1 MKRLY
6 TSVIVVVIFSS
17 WLNVVS
23 AQFINIPDPNL
34 AAAIQEELDLASDA
48 SITAG
53 DLRRLITLEAIE
65 QQITDLTGLENASR
79 LENVDL
85 SYNHI
90 NDLSPLSGLTQ
101 LKTLNL
107 NFNEI
112 RDMRPLSGLRRLET
126 LLLSNNEIQAIWPP
140 TVLTQLKTL
149 NLNFN
154 EIRAVWPLTV
164 LTGLERLELWGN
176 QISDVSSL
184 ASLIQLEY
192 LDLDENLISDVS
204 PLSGLTQ
211 LKVLALNHNHIRD
224 ISPLTLLHQLERLE
238 LWGNQISDVS
248 PLSGLT
254 ELEVLIFPENG
265 ILDVSPLSGLTQ
277 LEVLMLSRNQIVDV
291 SPLSGLTQL
300 EELALGRNQ
309 IVDVSPLSDLTQLE
323 GLSLNGNQIVDVS
336 PLSDLT
342 QLTRLWLNDNQIR
355 DVGSLSDLTQ
365 LEGVSLNGN
374 QIIDV
379 SSLAGATQ
387 LKWLRLAENRIRD
400 VSPLTNLVNLIE
412 LRLDGNPITDTS
424 LLEVFVRHIPNFQI
438 DIDIRISKPANVLI
452 YTGFTSWID
461 RNDAIAEAETT
472 RNLLQSAGIDAE
484 ITENENYVK
493 HWMLQTTSDGA
504 VDVLITYG
512 VLPRTIYALQNA
524 MPDGSVAENWIETTD
539 GNTLLNHADYLGYWS
554 VIADGDNQLDYVA
567 NGFNALQNLIDIPN
581 SVIPPGTVNDNSPMS
596 VTTDGST
603 LTPSLANF
611 ESDRPILLDQLEG
624 DWYPEKILA
633 SDTGDI
639 QATLADPVLLRDG
652 DLGRIA
658 IVHQTWFADNPKGKV
673 AAELI
678 INYLL
683 ADPVRLAADI
693 NEDGRMNIQDLVFV
707 ASNLG
712 GTGENPAD
720 VNADGIVDVR
730 DLIEV
735 AGALDTPAA
744 APALDPQAPSLFTAA
759 DVRKWLSEAQ
769 HLNLTDPTSQ
779 RGIRFL
785 EQLLTT
791 LIPKETALLPN
802 YPNPFNPETWIPYEL
817 SEPAN
822 VTLTIYAANGQ
833 IVRQLP
839 LGHQSAG
846 TYQSR
851 ARAVYWD
858 GRNAV
863 GEPVASGVYFYTLAA
878 GDFTATR
885 KMLIRK

>member
-23 AQFINIPDPNL
+23 AQVINIPDPNL
-34 AAAIQEELDLASDA
+34 AAAIREALDLAPDA
-48 SITAG
+48 SISAG
-53 DLRRLITLEAIE
+53 DLRRLITLQAIE
-65 QQITDLTGLENASR
+65 RQITDLTGLENASR

-85 SYNHI
+85 SYNRI
-90 NDLSPLSGLTQ
+90 NDLSPLSGLTR
-101 LKTLNL
+101 LRTLNL

-112 RDMRPLSGLRRLET
+112 RDMRPLSGLRRLEM
-126 LLLSNNEIQAIWPP
+126 LLLSNNEIREIWPP
-140 TVLTQLKTL
+140 TVLTQLKIL

-154 EIRAVWPLTV
+154 EIRAVWSLTV
-164 LTGLERLELWGN
+164 LTELERLELWGN
-176 QISDVSSL
+176 QISDVSPL

-211 LKVLALNHNHIRD
+211 LKALALNYNHIRD
-224 ISPLTLLHQLERLE
+224 ISPLTVLTELERLE
-238 LWGNQISDVS
+238 LWGNQIIDVS
-248 PLSGLT
+248 PMS
-254 ELEVLIFPENG
+254 N
-265 ILDVSPLSGLTQ
+265 LTQ
-277 LEVLMLSRNQIVDV
+277 LEILFFNDNQIVDV
-291 SPLSGLTQL
+291 SPLAGLIQL
-300 EELALGRNQ
+300 EELGLSSNQ
-309 IVDVSPLSDLTQLE
+309 IVDVSPLAGLTQLE
-323 GLSLNGNQIVDVS
+323 GLSLSSNQIVDVSSLAGLTQLKRLWLNDNQISDVSPLSDLIQLAGLSLNGNQIVDVS
-336 PLSDLT
+336 PFAGLT
-342 QLTRLWLNDNQIR
+342 K
-355 DVGSLSDLTQ
+355 
-365 LEGVSLNGN
+365 
-374 QIIDV
+374 
-379 SSLAGATQ
+379 

-412 LRLDGNPITDTS
+412 LLLDGNPIADT
-424 LLEVFVRHIPNFQI
+424 LPLEVFVRHIPNFQI

-452 YTGFTSWID
+452 YTGFTWWID
-461 RNDAIAEAETT
+461 RNDAIAEAETAQ
-472 RNLLQSAGIDAE
+472 NLLQSAGINAE

-493 HWMLQTTSDGA
+493 QWMLQTTSDGA
-504 VDVLITYG
+504 VDVFIFYG
-512 VLPRTIYALQNA
+512 VLPSTIYAPQNA
-524 MPDGSVAENWIETTD
+524 MLDGSVAENWIETTD
-539 GNTLLNHADYLGYWS
+539 GNTLLNHGDYFGYWS
-554 VIADGDNQLDYVA
+554 IITDENNQLAYVT
-567 NGFNALQNLIDIPN
+567 NGFNALQNLMDIPN
-581 SVIPPGTVNDNSPMS
+581 IAPPPEAANHNNPVSI
-596 VTTDGST
+596 TTDGST
-603 LTPSLANF
+603 LTPSLVNF
-611 ESDRPILLDQLEG
+611 ESDRPFPLERLEG

-633 SDTGDI
+633 SDTGEI

-658 IVHQTWFADNPKGKV
+658 IVYQTWFEDNPKGEV

-693 NEDGRMNIQDLVFV
+693 NGDGRMNIQDLVFV
-707 ASNLG
+707 AANFG
-712 GTGENPAD
+712 ETGENTAD
-720 VNADGIVDVR
+720 VNADGIVDIR

-735 AGALDTPAA
+735 AGMLGTPAA
-744 APALDPQAPSLFTAA
+744 APALDPQALSLFTAA

-785 EQLLTT
+785 EQLITT
-791 LIPKETALLPN
+791 LGPQETALLPN

-817 SEPAN
+817 SEPAD

-851 ARAVYWD
+851 DRAVYWD

-863 GEPVASGVYFYTLAA
+863 GEPVASGVYFYTLTA